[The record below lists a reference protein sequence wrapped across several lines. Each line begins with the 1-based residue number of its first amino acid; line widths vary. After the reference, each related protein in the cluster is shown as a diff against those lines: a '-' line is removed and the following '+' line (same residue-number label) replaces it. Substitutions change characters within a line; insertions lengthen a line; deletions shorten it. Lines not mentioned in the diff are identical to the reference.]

1 MMELSAED
9 GEGGGAM
16 AASVGTQAVDRAS
29 AVLTTV
35 LASTDP
41 VTFADLAA
49 STGLP
54 KSTLSRLTTSLE
66 RNGLLQRTA
75 AGTWQPGAAI
85 TDYALSV
92 RPEDDLL
99 RMAQPFLDA
108 LGTATGETV
117 NLAVPVGGEVRQ
129 IAQVDSTYL
138 LGAVNW
144 LDRPVPFHCS
154 ALGRVFLAYGTPVP
168 PGRLPR
174 LTERTIT
181 SRPEL
186 AEALDKVRREG
197 VAVVDSELE
206 PGLVAVAAPIRSA
219 DDSVVAAVSVS
230 GPSVRLTASEIPLVA
245 RAVRATADQI
255 SEALTTARSDDLRK
269 AENPRKAGAA

>member
-1 MMELSAED
+1 
-9 GEGGGAM
+9 M
-16 AASVGTQAVDRAS
+16 AGPVGTQAVDRAA
-29 AVLTTV
+29 AVLTAV
-35 LASTDP
+35 LGSTGP
-41 VTFADLAA
+41 VTFADLVAR
-49 STGLP
+49 TGLP
-54 KSTLSRLTTSLE
+54 KSTVSRLTTSLE

-75 AGTWQPGAAI
+75 AGAWQPGTAI

-99 RMAQPFLDA
+99 RIAQPYLDA
-108 LGTATGETV
+108 LGALTGETV
-117 NLAVPVGGEVRQ
+117 NLAVPLAGEVRQ

-154 ALGRVFLAYGTPVP
+154 ALGRVFLAYGTPLP
-168 PGRLPR
+168 SGRLPK

-181 SRPEL
+181 SRAEL
-186 AEALDKVRREG
+186 GAALERVRSEG

-219 DDSVVAAVSVS
+219 DDTVVAAVAVS
-230 GPSVRLTASEIPLVA
+230 GPSVRLTPTEIPTIA
-245 RAVRATADQI
+245 RAVRACARDI
-255 SEALTTARSDDLRK
+255 SAALRPTRSDIPTPT
-269 AENPRKAGAA
+269 ARKAGAA

>member
-1 MMELSAED
+1 MTAPM
-9 GEGGGAM
+9 
-16 AASVGTQAVDRAS
+16 GTQAVDRAA
-29 AVLTTV
+29 AVLTAV
-35 LASTDP
+35 LGSTEP
-41 VTFADLAA
+41 VSFADLIVR
-49 STGLP
+49 TRLP

-75 AGTWQPGAAI
+75 AGAWQPGTAI

-99 RMAQPFLDA
+99 RIAQPYLDA
-108 LGTATGETV
+108 LGEQTGETV
-117 NLAVPVGGEVRQ
+117 NLAVPLAGEVRQ

-154 ALGRVFLAYGTPVP
+154 ALGRVFLAHGTPLP
-168 PGRLPR
+168 PGRLPK

-181 SRPEL
+181 SRAEL
-186 AEALDKVRREG
+186 SEALERVRDEG
-197 VAVVDSELE
+197 VAIVDSELE

-219 DDSVVAAVSVS
+219 DDTVIAALAVS
-230 GPSVRLTASEIPLVA
+230 GPSVRLTANELPRVA
-245 RAVRATADQI
+245 LAIQQAAADI
-255 SEALTTARSDDLRK
+255 EVALSPNRSDLTTPTA
-269 AENPRKAGAA
+269 RKAGAA

>member
-1 MMELSAED
+1 
-9 GEGGGAM
+9 M
-16 AASVGTQAVDRAS
+16 AGPVGTQAVDRAA
-29 AVLTTV
+29 AVLTAV
-35 LASTDP
+35 LGSTDP
-41 VTFADLAA
+41 VTFADLVAR
-49 STGLP
+49 TGLP

-75 AGTWQPGAAI
+75 SGAWQPGAAI

-99 RMAQPFLDA
+99 RMAQPFLDE
-108 LGTATGETV
+108 LGAVTGETV
-117 NLAVPVGGEVRQ
+117 NLAVPVGREVRQ

-154 ALGRVFLAYGTPVP
+154 ALGRVFLAYGTPLP

-181 SRPEL
+181 SRTEL
-186 AEALDKVRREG
+186 NDALERVRREG
-197 VAVVDSELE
+197 IAIVDSELE

-230 GPSVRLTASEIPLVA
+230 GPTVRLSASELPLVA
-245 RAVRATADQI
+245 QSVRATADQI
-255 SEALTTARSDDLRK
+255 STALTTARSDNPRK

>member
-1 MMELSAED
+1 
-9 GEGGGAM
+9 M
-16 AASVGTQAVDRAS
+16 ATSVGTQAVDRAS

-35 LASTDP
+35 LASTEP

-75 AGTWQPGAAI
+75 AGAWQPGTAI

-99 RMAQPFLDA
+99 RIAQPFLDA
-108 LGTATGETV
+108 LGELTGETV

-129 IAQVDSTYL
+129 IAQVDSTYM

-154 ALGRVFLAYGTPVP
+154 ALGRVFLAFGTPLP

-174 LTERTIT
+174 LTECTIT
-181 SRPEL
+181 SRADLEV
-186 AEALDKVRREG
+186 ALDRVRNEG

-219 DDSVVAAVSVS
+219 DDTVIAAVSVS
-230 GPSVRLTASEIPLVA
+230 GPGVRLTPVEIAGVA
-245 RAVRATADQI
+245 RALLDTAAQI
-255 SEALTTARSDDLRK
+255 SAALRPAHDSSSDTA
-269 AENPRKAGAA
+269 RKAGAA

>member
-1 MMELSAED
+1 
-9 GEGGGAM
+9 M
-16 AASVGTQAVDRAS
+16 AGPVGTQAVDRAA
-29 AVLTTV
+29 AVLTAV
-35 LASTDP
+35 LGSTDP
-41 VTFADLAA
+41 VTFADLVAR
-49 STGLP
+49 TGLP
-54 KSTLSRLTTSLE
+54 KSTVSRLTTSLE

-75 AGTWQPGAAI
+75 AGAWQPGTAI

-99 RMAQPFLDA
+99 RIAQPYLDA
-108 LGTATGETV
+108 LGALTGETV
-117 NLAVPVGGEVRQ
+117 NLAVPLAGEVRQ

-154 ALGRVFLAYGTPVP
+154 ALGRVFLAYGTPLP
-168 PGRLPR
+168 SGRLPK

-181 SRPEL
+181 SRAEL
-186 AEALDKVRREG
+186 GAALERVRSEG

-219 DDSVVAAVSVS
+219 DDTVVAAVAVS
-230 GPSVRLTASEIPLVA
+230 GPSVRLTPTEIPTIA
-245 RAVRATADQI
+245 RAVRACARDI
-255 SEALTTARSDDLRK
+255 SAALRPTRSDIPTPT
-269 AENPRKAGAA
+269 ARKAGAA

>member
-1 MMELSAED
+1 
-9 GEGGGAM
+9 M
-16 AASVGTQAVDRAS
+16 ATSVGTQAVDRAS

-35 LASTDP
+35 LASTEP
-41 VTFADLAA
+41 VAFADLAA

-66 RNGLLQRTA
+66 RNGLLQRTV
-75 AGTWQPGAAI
+75 AGAWQPGAAI

-99 RMAQPFLDA
+99 RIAQPFLDA
-108 LGTATGETV
+108 LGEITGETV

-154 ALGRVFLAYGTPVP
+154 ALGRVFLAFGTPLP

-174 LTERTIT
+174 LTECTIT
-181 SRPEL
+181 SRADLE
-186 AEALDKVRREG
+186 AALDHVRAEG

-219 DDSVVAAVSVS
+219 DDTVVAAVSVS
-230 GPSVRLTASEIPLVA
+230 GPGVRLTPAEIVGVA
-245 RAVRATADQI
+245 RALLDTAAHI
-255 SEALTTARSDDLRK
+255 STALRPTHDSTSDTA
-269 AENPRKAGAA
+269 RKAGAA

>member
-1 MMELSAED
+1 
-9 GEGGGAM
+9 M
-16 AASVGTQAVDRAS
+16 ATSVGTQAVDRAS

-35 LASTDP
+35 LASTEP

-75 AGTWQPGAAI
+75 AGAWQPGTAI

-99 RMAQPFLDA
+99 RIAQPFLDA
-108 LGTATGETV
+108 LGELTGETV

-129 IAQVDSTYL
+129 IAQVDSTYM

-154 ALGRVFLAYGTPVP
+154 ALGRVFLAFGTPLP

-174 LTERTIT
+174 LTECTIT
-181 SRPEL
+181 SRADLEV
-186 AEALDKVRREG
+186 ALDRVRTEG

-219 DDSVVAAVSVS
+219 DDTVIAAVSVS
-230 GPSVRLTASEIPLVA
+230 GPGVRLTPVEIAGVA
-245 RAVRATADQI
+245 RALLDTAAQI
-255 SEALTTARSDDLRK
+255 SAALRPAHDSSSDTA
-269 AENPRKAGAA
+269 RKAGAA

>member
-1 MMELSAED
+1 
-9 GEGGGAM
+9 M

-29 AVLTTV
+29 AVLTAV
-35 LASTDP
+35 LASTEP

-66 RNGLLQRTA
+66 RNGLLQRTV
-75 AGTWQPGAAI
+75 AGAWQPGAAI

-99 RMAQPFLDA
+99 RIAQPFLDA
-108 LGTATGETV
+108 LGELTGETV

-129 IAQVDSTYL
+129 IAQVDSTYM

-154 ALGRVFLAYGTPVP
+154 ALGRVFLAFGTPLP

-174 LTERTIT
+174 LTECTIT
-181 SRPEL
+181 SRADLEM
-186 AEALDKVRREG
+186 ALDRVRAEG

-206 PGLVAVAAPIRSA
+206 PGLVAIAAPIRSA
-219 DDSVVAAVSVS
+219 DDTVIAAVSVS
-230 GPSVRLTASEIPLVA
+230 GPGVRLTPVEIAGVA
-245 RAVRATADQI
+245 RALLDTAAQI
-255 SEALTTARSDDLRK
+255 SAALRPAHDASSHTA
-269 AENPRKAGAA
+269 RKAGAA

>member
-1 MMELSAED
+1 
-9 GEGGGAM
+9 M

-35 LASTDP
+35 LASTEP
-41 VTFADLAA
+41 VTFADLIAR
-49 STGLP
+49 TELP

-75 AGTWQPGAAI
+75 SGAWQPGAAI

-99 RMAQPFLDA
+99 RIAQPFLDA
-108 LGTATGETV
+108 LGEFTGETV

-129 IAQVDSTYL
+129 IAQVDSTYM

-154 ALGRVFLAYGTPVP
+154 ALGRVFLACGTPLP

-181 SRPEL
+181 SRADLEV
-186 AEALDKVRREG
+186 ALDRVRAEG

-206 PGLVAVAAPIRSA
+206 PGLVAIAAPIRSA
-219 DDSVVAAVSVS
+219 DDTVVAAVSVS
-230 GPSVRLTASEIPLVA
+230 GPGVRLTPVEIAGVA
-245 RAVRATADQI
+245 RALLDTAAQI
-255 SEALTTARSDDLRK
+255 SAALCPTHESSSDTA
-269 AENPRKAGAA
+269 RKAGAA

>member
-1 MMELSAED
+1 
-9 GEGGGAM
+9 M
-16 AASVGTQAVDRAS
+16 AGPVGTQAVDRAA
-29 AVLTTV
+29 AVLTAV
-35 LASTDP
+35 LGSTDP
-41 VTFADLAA
+41 VTFADLIVR
-49 STGLP
+49 TGLP

-66 RNGLLQRTA
+66 RNGLLQRTT
-75 AGTWQPGAAI
+75 AGAWQPGTAI

-99 RMAQPFLDA
+99 RIAQPVLDA
-108 LGTATGETV
+108 LGERTGETV
-117 NLAVPVGGEVRQ
+117 NLAVPLAGEVRQ

-154 ALGRVFLAYGTPVP
+154 ALGRVFLAHGTPLP
-168 PGRLPR
+168 PGRLPK

-181 SRPEL
+181 SRAEL
-186 AEALDKVRREG
+186 ADALELVRAEG

-219 DDSVVAAVSVS
+219 DDTVVAAVSVS
-230 GPSVRLTASEIPLVA
+230 GPSVRLTAREIPAVA
-245 RAVRATADQI
+245 QAVRAAAADIEAALSPSRTAI
-255 SEALTTARSDDLRK
+255 PTPTA
-269 AENPRKAGAA
+269 RKAGAA

>member
-1 MMELSAED
+1 MTAPM
-9 GEGGGAM
+9 
-16 AASVGTQAVDRAS
+16 GTQAVDRAA
-29 AVLTTV
+29 AVLTAV
-35 LASTDP
+35 LGSTEP
-41 VTFADLAA
+41 VSFADLIVR
-49 STGLP
+49 TQLP

-75 AGTWQPGAAI
+75 AGAWQPGTAI

-99 RMAQPFLDA
+99 RIAQPYLDA
-108 LGTATGETV
+108 LGEQTGETV
-117 NLAVPVGGEVRQ
+117 NLAVPLAGEVRQ

-154 ALGRVFLAYGTPVP
+154 ALGRVFLAYGTPLP
-168 PGRLPR
+168 PGRLPK

-181 SRPEL
+181 SRAEL
-186 AEALDKVRREG
+186 TEALERVREEG
-197 VAVVDSELE
+197 VAIVDSELE

-219 DDSVVAAVSVS
+219 DDTVIAALAVS
-230 GPSVRLTASEIPLVA
+230 GPSVRLTATELPRVA
-245 RAVRATADQI
+245 LAVQQAATDI
-255 SEALTTARSDDLRK
+255 EGALSPSRSAITTPTA
-269 AENPRKAGAA
+269 RKAGAA